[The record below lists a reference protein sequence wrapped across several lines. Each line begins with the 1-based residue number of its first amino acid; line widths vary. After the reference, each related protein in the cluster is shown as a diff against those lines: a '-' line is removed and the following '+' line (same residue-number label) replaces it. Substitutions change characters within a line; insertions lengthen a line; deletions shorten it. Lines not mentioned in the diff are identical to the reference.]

1 LKTKEAWALP
11 SDAEQKL
18 VEAVISGESEATAK
32 ATQELLRNGVSPIE
46 VIKSMGKAMGV
57 VGKKYEAKEYF
68 VPDLVMSAEAMNEGL
83 KLILPKLQTVGK
95 EFSGKIVVGVC
106 QGDTHDIGKNI
117 VVAMLRGSGFYVVDL
132 GMDVSPQKFIETI
145 RKEKPQ
151 IVGASSYISTTI
163 DELRKL
169 NEEMKKA
176 GVRKNVKYLIGGA
189 SVYPRHVGDVGAD
202 AFANDAI
209 EAVEVARKLV
219 KA

>member
-1 LKTKEAWALP
+1 LVETALSKLK
-11 SDAEQKL
+11 DAIINGEPDAAKTETQKL
-18 VEAVISGESEATAK
+18 LKDGAK
-32 ATQELLRNGVSPIE
+32 PVDI
-46 VIKSMGKAMGV
+46 IKGMGKAMDA

-95 EFSGKIVVGVC
+95 EFVGKIVMGVC
-106 QGDTHDIGKNI
+106 QGDVHDIGKNI
-117 VVAMLRGSGFYVVDL
+117 VVAMLRGAGFYVVDL
-132 GMDVSPQKFIETI
+132 GIDVSPQKFIEAI
-145 RKEKPQ
+145 KKEKPQ

-169 NEEMKKA
+169 NEELKKA

-189 SVYPRHVGDVGAD
+189 SVYPKHVQDVGAD

-209 EAVEVARKLV
+209 EAIDVAKKLV
-219 KA
+219 GK

>member
-1 LKTKEAWALP
+1 MKEAWSLAM
-11 SDAEQKL
+11 DAQKRL
-18 VEAVISGESEATAK
+18 AEAVIGGESDAAAR
-32 ATQELLRNGVSPIE
+32 ATQELLKRGVLPID
-46 VIKSMGKAMGV
+46 VIKGMGKAMDV

-83 KLILPKLQTVGK
+83 KLILPKLQTIGK
-95 EFSGKIVVGVC
+95 EFTGKIVMGVC

-132 GMDVSPQKFIETI
+132 GIDVSPQKFIETI

-169 NEEMKKA
+169 NEEMKKV
-176 GVRKNVKYLIGGA
+176 GVRRQIKYLIGGA
-189 SVYPRHVGDVGAD
+189 SVYPKHVGEVGAD
-202 AFANDAI
+202 AFANDAM
-209 EAVEVARKLV
+209 EAVEVAKKLV
-219 KA
+219 KS

>member
-1 LKTKEAWALP
+1 MEEMQSLP
-11 SDAEQKL
+11 SAAQERL
-18 VEAVISGESEATAK
+18 AEAVVGGESEAAAK
-32 ATQELLRNGVSPIE
+32 ATQELLKSGISPIE
-46 VIKSMGKAMGV
+46 IIKSMGKAMDV

-83 KLILPKLQTVGK
+83 KLTLPKLQAVGR
-95 EFSGKIVVGVC
+95 EFAGKIVMGVC

-117 VVAMLRGSGFYVVDL
+117 VVAMLRGSGFYVIDL
-132 GMDVSPQKFIETI
+132 GIDVSPQRFIETI

-176 GVRKNVKYLIGGA
+176 GVRRQIKYLIGGA
-189 SVYPRHVGDVGAD
+189 SVYPNHVGEVGAD
-202 AFANDAI
+202 AFANDAM
-209 EAVEVARKLV
+209 EAVEVAKKLV
-219 KA
+219 KS